1 MTVSNINQ
9 AKQGL
14 QLLKKKMSRNGMS
27 REKVERKEE
36 YSETMYQRKQPAS
49 RNANETVHQ
58 DKNVRQ
64 PTPNMEKK
72 TSDIPRRPPASSK
85 NISSSEDRPVRK
97 PAPPPPPQNDYV
109 NPAEEAPLNSNQDF
123 MAILER

>member
-72 TSDIPRRPPASSK
+72 TSHPTK
-85 NISSSEDRPVRK
+85 
-97 PAPPPPPQNDYV
+97 APGQFQ
-109 NPAEEAPLNSNQDF
+109 EHQ
-123 MAILER
+123 